1 MSPGFRLAAA
11 RQASI
16 GSSKSCQDCVQYTQQ
31 SLMKSK
37 GCEATREDPV
47 PPQAKR
53 YRYRGTLHHH
63 LPAIDKMT
71 TSKHFGLHCLIDTG
85 SRLLPEEALQPLQS
99 ANFFFS
105 FSYLVRHGKA
115 LIQSSPCRQK
125 VCSQAFQVKSPAHHR
140 GMRQQELDLGNALHP
155 SEHAAEG
162 SQPRQENNPACQLD
176 ALSCKSS
183 AGRLC

>member
-1 MSPGFRLAAA
+1 MPSLQATSPVCHQQWLPCAMQSRTSDGNLLCLRRVVAHPQLTGTMTKSLHSMSPGFRLAAA
-11 RQASI
+11 RQAST
-16 GSSKSCQDCVQYTQQ
+16 GSSKSCQDCVQCTQQ

-37 GCEATREDPV
+37 GCEDTREDPV

-85 SRLLPEEALQPLQS
+85 SRLLPEEALRSLQS

-105 FSYLVRHGKA
+105 FLTYA
-115 LIQSSPCRQK
+115 M
-125 VCSQAFQVKSPAHHR
+125 VK
-140 GMRQQELDLGNALHP
+140 L
-155 SEHAAEG
+155 
-162 SQPRQENNPACQLD
+162 
-176 ALSCKSS
+176 
-183 AGRLC
+183 